1 MNEVVVFRHQLFKV
15 SEPFITQQAEQYKNY
30 TPLYLGRDRYG
41 EAPVESSSL
50 ALSDS
55 PEQNRAGRRMWQVL
69 TRDPHPYLKL
79 IGSRRPALVHA
90 HFGVEAVYALPL
102 AHKLRVPLVTTFH
115 GFDATLSSKSLLTSR
130 SPSWINYA
138 LLRGQLARKGDVFL
152 CVSEFI
158 RQRVIELGFPA
169 ERTYVH
175 HIGIDTESISPREKK
190 DEKPLVLHVARLV
203 EKKGTEYLIRAFSKI
218 AHVFPEAELIIIG
231 DGPLR
236 MPLEALVRSLN
247 IQRQV
252 HFKGASSHADVMMT
266 MRNAAMLA
274 LPSVTANSGDAEGLG
289 MVLIEAAAFGVPVI
303 GTQHG
308 GIPEAIID
316 SQTGFIVAERDI
328 DSLAEKIYILLADQ
342 EQRFIMGDK
351 ARAFC
356 ESHFDI
362 RRQTQ
367 KLEAIYDQVL
377 G

>member
-30 TPLYLGRDRYG
+30 IPLYLGRDRYG

-50 ALSDS
+50 TLSDS

-69 TRDPHPYLKL
+69 TRDPLPYLKL

-115 GFDATLSSKSLLTSR
+115 GFDATLSAKALLTSR

-138 LLRGQLARKGDVFL
+138 LLRGQLARKGDIFL

-158 RQRVIELGFPA
+158 RQRVVELGFPA

-236 MPLEALVRSLN
+236 SSLELLAEKLKVQSQIKFIGAKSHKEVIAMMRRSAVLA
-247 IQRQV
+247 IPSIT
-252 HFKGASSHADVMMT
+252 A
-266 MRNAAMLA
+266 RN
-274 LPSVTANSGDAEGLG
+274 GDTEGLP
-289 MVLIEAAAFGVPVI
+289 MVTLEAAALGIPVI
-303 GTQHG
+303 GTRHS

-316 SQTGFIVAERDI
+316 SQTGFLVAERDI
-328 DSLAEKIYILLADQ
+328 DSLAERIYILLADQ